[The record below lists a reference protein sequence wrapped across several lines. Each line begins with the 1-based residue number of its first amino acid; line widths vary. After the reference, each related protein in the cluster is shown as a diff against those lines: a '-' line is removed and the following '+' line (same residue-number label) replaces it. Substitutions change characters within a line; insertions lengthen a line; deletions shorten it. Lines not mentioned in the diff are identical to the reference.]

1 MTAPARTPLTVGVL
15 VATIDRLSSVAQ
27 QFSDGD
33 GDADGEDAGARG
45 GRAASAG
52 VVGAGDDA
60 IDDD

>member
-27 QFSDGD
+27 QFSDG
-33 GDADGEDAGARG
+33 ADGEDAGARG